1 MDSFDIA
8 KFSNGYAGC
17 PAFLNQGKPLFGA
30 KFISCHVFCNK
41 GKWGFYALQDGV
53 GRMLTVLPSLFAYHQ
68 LVFAFFSLFKRGY
81 KCKT

>member
-53 GRMLTVLPSLFAYHQ
+53 GRMLTLHRVAAHIKGTGNGIDLHAL
-68 LVFAFFSLFKRGY
+68 LV
-81 KCKT
+81 